1 MCQSRR
7 YRPPESYLI
16 SRERWRWTRSEAL
29 EQLNLPARFKPRLA
43 ELGRVLD
50 ESRGQLDRTLER
62 DEGSVRLAGDGE
74 LIVSRLRGA
83 SEPEGAGELAA
94 RVGARLPFVDL
105 SELLIEV
112 DRWCGFSEELT
123 HAGGARPRGRSLRE
137 HRYAAILAHACNLG
151 LARMGQAARIG
162 RHHLGWVSEWYLRPE
177 TLAAANARIADFH
190 HGLPLAS
197 AWGDGSFSASDGKRY
212 PVGVERAEARAVAR
226 CFGRGRGVTFYPW
239 TSDQHTHYATKVVR
253 TTGRDAT
260 YVLDGILDNE
270 TELPIA
276 KHTTDTAGYSDV
288 VFALFD
294 LVGLEFAPRLA
305 ALSDK
310 RLHRLGERLP
320 GPAGSLLAHPI
331 DSDAIAERWED
342 LLRVAASLRQGEVT
356 ASLLV
361 SRLQAAGPR
370 HPIALA
376 LREYGR
382 IAKSAFV
389 LHYLAD
395 EGERR
400 AIGRQLNKAEALHA
414 LHEAIFF
421 GGEQRVR
428 LHTRS
433 IASRRRLTAC
443 TWSPTQ
449 SSPGTRST
457 WHEHWRTTRGRRA
470 SPPPTNWPG
479 SRRPSMRTST
489 RTAPMRSTPQPCP
502 RRDCDRC
509 VSPLGS

>member
-177 TLAAANARIADFH
+177 TLAAANARIVDFH

-342 LLRVAASLRQGEVT
+342 PAPGRGLTPTGRGDRQPARLAPAGGGSAPSDRAGGCASTG
-356 ASLLV
+356 
-361 SRLQAAGPR
+361 
-370 HPIALA
+370 
-376 LREYGR
+376 
-382 IAKSAFV
+382 
-389 LHYLAD
+389 
-395 EGERR
+395 
-400 AIGRQLNKAEALHA
+400 
-414 LHEAIFF
+414 
-421 GGEQRVR
+421 
-428 LHTRS
+428 
-433 IASRRRLTAC
+433 
-443 TWSPTQ
+443 
-449 SSPGTRST
+449 
-457 WHEHWRTTRGRRA
+457 
-470 SPPPTNWPG
+470 G
-479 SRRPSMRTST
+479 SRRAPSSFTTSPT
-489 RTAPMRSTPQPCP
+489 RASGGRSAA
-502 RRDCDRC
+502 
-509 VSPLGS
+509 S